1 MFFLPVSGQQQ
12 LLRWDRAQ
20 GSSSRHVIF
29 QADHLS
35 RGVGVAVLAA
45 ADVDLVFR
53 GLLVHRVVEVNAVD
67 ALKPPVLPEEEG
79 SEEEEDEQCCGE
91 MLPSGPKP
99 LHL

>member
-1 MFFLPVSGQQQ
+1 M
-12 LLRWDRAQ
+12 
-20 GSSSRHVIF
+20 
-29 QADHLS
+29 
-35 RGVGVAVLAA
+35 
-45 ADVDLVFR
+45 DLVFR